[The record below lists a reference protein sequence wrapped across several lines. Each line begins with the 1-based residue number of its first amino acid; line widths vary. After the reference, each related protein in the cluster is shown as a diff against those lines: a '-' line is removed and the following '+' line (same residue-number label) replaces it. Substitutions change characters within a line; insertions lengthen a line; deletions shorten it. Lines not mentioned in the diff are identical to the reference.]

1 MDMRRILQTID
12 SASNKSEIISEGKGP
27 LNRATAAESI
37 AMQHY
42 AEPIKKTITNP
53 VLNVQEGATPS
64 MIGKYFKAVEE
75 ELNEAAE
82 RSKDRSRQLAERV
95 ATTVNELSN
104 DTLASYKKKASADA
118 TAADKAG
125 DFERANKRF
134 RGITK
139 ATIKQFDNDI
149 KKHTVD
155 EAEGEPEGVAHL
167 TKELLTHIVQ
177 QSGKEGAHAVV
188 KSLTWG
194 DGAAKELLHLIVDD
208 LKDDIKGMDES
219 NLSEIAKGQKDSNG
233 FTKCWP
239 GKHAEGTK
247 KSATTGKQVR
257 NCVPNE
263 GMAED
268 EGTTKKYE
276 MMLRN
281 GQVKRFVA
289 KDDADAK
296 RIAAGHGA
304 KSVIRMKSNVPG
316 DKIGEQGVAENFV
329 NYQGLRPPKNVP
341 GTNLFPGQDIVGQ
354 RVYHCTNS
362 LEAIKKSGGLKPR
375 RDATG
380 EREYG
385 RLSTDEHPF
394 IPVIGIWFSVGK
406 PNWVGK
412 HCVSFV
418 IEPTDQVYVA
428 YANTKGLKPNVVLN
442 PIALDRLTVEDRQGV
457 AEGPTDDPRFQKMM
471 GKIQKST
478 PTPMSGYVALSFAS
492 EGRSKKIKGVKH
504 NGKPMPDVIDDPEE
518 FLGGNIE
525 FTPDQ
530 IEQKLMAI
538 GEKYGWDSID
548 PGQGQGYTEMF
559 FDTSREYTSK
569 NQSRLAAN
577 IVRTVNEINKFFNSI
592 NRSLQS
598 TGLPGYT
605 TDVWQGMGP
614 SDDINQIEDLTQI
627 ISIAKKQGIEEG
639 DSGAKYRVKS
649 IGRDAK
655 GDYYISPSTEKKVY
669 KSGVNKG
676 DHENPNTGEIKK
688 KVAEA
693 GREGKDLD
701 KIRDKYNKY
710 DEAANPA
717 QQAAIAIA
725 KKKAGKK

>member
-1 MDMRRILQTID
+1 MDMKKILQTID
-12 SASNKSEIISEGKGP
+12 NANTEVSSSEMQRLRNIVEGKGP
-27 LNRATAAESI
+27 LNRSTPAESI

-42 AEPIKKTITNP
+42 AEPKKTITAP
-53 VLNVQEGATPS
+53 VLNVQEDARPS

-75 ELNEAAE
+75 ELQESAQRGNL
-82 RSKDRSRQLAERV
+82 RTRQLAERV
-95 ATTVNELSN
+95 TTRLNELSTA
-104 DTLASYKKKASADA
+104 TLASYKKKAGADA
-118 TAADKAG
+118 SKADKEG
-125 DFERANKRF
+125 DFKRGDKRF
-134 RGITK
+134 SGIVK
-139 ATIKQFDNDI
+139 ATKKQFAND
-149 KKHTVD
+149 
-155 EAEGEPEGVAHL
+155 E
-167 TKELLTHIVQ
+167 
-177 QSGKEGAHAVV
+177 
-188 KSLTWG
+188 
-194 DGAAKELLHLIVDD
+194 
-208 LKDDIKGMDES
+208 
-219 NLSEIAKGQKDSNG
+219 
-233 FTKCWP
+233 
-239 GKHAEGTK
+239 
-247 KSATTGKQVR
+247 
-257 NCVPNE
+257 
-263 GMAED
+263 
-268 EGTTKKYE
+268 
-276 MMLRN
+276 
-281 GQVKRFVA
+281 
-289 KDDADAK
+289 
-296 RIAAGHGA
+296 
-304 KSVIRMKSNVPG
+304 
-316 DKIGEQGVAENFV
+316 
-329 NYQGLRPPKNVP
+329 
-341 GTNLFPGQDIVGQ
+341 
-354 RVYHCTNS
+354 
-362 LEAIKKSGGLKPR
+362 
-375 RDATG
+375 
-380 EREYG
+380 
-385 RLSTDEHPF
+385 
-394 IPVIGIWFSVGK
+394 
-406 PNWVGK
+406 
-412 HCVSFV
+412 
-418 IEPTDQVYVA
+418 
-428 YANTKGLKPNVVLN
+428 
-442 PIALDRLTVEDRQGV
+442 QGV

-478 PTPMSGYVALSFAS
+478 PTPMSGYVALSFAN

-639 DSGAKYRVKS
+639 STQKDMNGQTCEKCKKDKYQERSQHDDMEGKVTCSCGNRVNRWKNY
-649 IGRDAK
+649 K
-655 GDYYISPSTEKKVY
+655 EK
-669 KSGVNKG
+669 
-676 DHENPNTGEIKK
+676 D
-688 KVAEA
+688 VAE

>member
-177 QSGKEGAHAVV
+177 QSGKEGAHAII

-247 KSATTGKQVR
+247 KGKNGGQVR

-263 GMAED
+263 
-268 EGTTKKYE
+268 
-276 MMLRN
+276 
-281 GQVKRFVA
+281 
-289 KDDADAK
+289 
-296 RIAAGHGA
+296 
-304 KSVIRMKSNVPG
+304 S
-316 DKIGEQGVAENFV
+316 
-329 NYQGLRPPKNVP
+329 
-341 GTNLFPGQDIVGQ
+341 
-354 RVYHCTNS
+354 
-362 LEAIKKSGGLKPR
+362 
-375 RDATG
+375 
-380 EREYG
+380 
-385 RLSTDEHPF
+385 
-394 IPVIGIWFSVGK
+394 
-406 PNWVGK
+406 
-412 HCVSFV
+412 
-418 IEPTDQVYVA
+418 
-428 YANTKGLKPNVVLN
+428 
-442 PIALDRLTVEDRQGV
+442 QGV

-478 PTPMSGYVALSFAS
+478 PTPMSGYVALSFAN

>member
-1 MDMRRILQTID
+1 LDEKEMKITDLLETQRMSTAVKLQRAWEREQQKSAASAKRGREYMDQ
-12 SASNKSEIISEGKGP
+12 
-27 LNRATAAESI
+27 
-37 AMQHY
+37 
-42 AEPIKKTITNP
+42 IKKD
-53 VLNVQEGATPS
+53 VAD
-64 MIGKYFKAVEE
+64 
-75 ELNEAAE
+75 
-82 RSKDRSRQLAERV
+82 KD
-95 ATTVNELSN
+95 
-104 DTLASYKKKASADA
+104 KKK
-118 TAADKAG
+118 
-125 DFERANKRF
+125 E
-134 RGITK
+134 
-139 ATIKQFDNDI
+139 
-149 KKHTVD
+149 
-155 EAEGEPEGVAHL
+155 
-167 TKELLTHIVQ
+167 
-177 QSGKEGAHAVV
+177 
-188 KSLTWG
+188 
-194 DGAAKELLHLIVDD
+194 
-208 LKDDIKGMDES
+208 
-219 NLSEIAKGQKDSNG
+219 
-233 FTKCWP
+233 
-239 GKHAEGTK
+239 
-247 KSATTGKQVR
+247 
-257 NCVPNE
+257 
-263 GMAED
+263 
-268 EGTTKKYE
+268 
-276 MMLRN
+276 
-281 GQVKRFVA
+281 
-289 KDDADAK
+289 
-296 RIAAGHGA
+296 
-304 KSVIRMKSNVPG
+304 
-316 DKIGEQGVAENFV
+316 
-329 NYQGLRPPKNVP
+329 
-341 GTNLFPGQDIVGQ
+341 
-354 RVYHCTNS
+354 
-362 LEAIKKSGGLKPR
+362 
-375 RDATG
+375 
-380 EREYG
+380 
-385 RLSTDEHPF
+385 
-394 IPVIGIWFSVGK
+394 
-406 PNWVGK
+406 
-412 HCVSFV
+412 
-418 IEPTDQVYVA
+418 
-428 YANTKGLKPNVVLN
+428 
-442 PIALDRLTVEDRQGV
+442 QGV

-478 PTPMSGYVALSFAS
+478 PTPMSGYVALSFAN